1 MLPYMSQGAAQATE
15 DAFVL
20 RETLRRNGS
29 SLRDALTEYQEIRQP
44 RVSRIQKAGRLL
56 QTAYHLPDGEEQ
68 IQRDRLI
75 NRDKDANPI
84 FWGSSE
90 RRKWLF
96 GYDARQ
102 A

>member
-1 MLPYMSQGAAQATE
+1 MSQGAAQATE

-29 SLRDALTEYQEIRQP
+29 LGDALTEYQEIRQP

-56 QTAYHLPDGEEQ
+56 QTAYHLPDGDEQ
-68 IQRDRLI
+68 VQRDQLI
-75 NRDKDANPI
+75 NRDKDENPI

-90 RRKWLF
+90 RRNWLF